1 MEGVKSH
8 GKLLDAPNQLID
20 QIYFSGTTLSC
31 GVHFCPQKCHQL
43 FDHSKMQCEYVMH
56 DQCPKGHKRSWRC
69 HKPPPKACTRCD
81 EEAKREQDEKQ
92 KALEMQEKRAREDTE
107 HRAHMARLDAMLELE
122 RQRAKDAQTSQ
133 EREAAIRQKEQ
144 DIEKAKAFADE
155 KSHRSPQPQPHPAN
169 INVIARD
176 EKHSQPQSAPTHPNS
191 DKPVRAPSLS
201 EPKTHKGRDKRTSPA
216 KEEWEIQKR
225 MENATN
231 DKIDAVM
238 DMVGLE
244 EVKLQIL
251 KIKAKIDAS
260 VRQNS
265 DMKDDRLN
273 VAFLGNPGTGMFSS
287 RSQQCRIS

>member
-1 MEGVKSH
+1 M
-8 GKLLDAPNQLID
+8 
-20 QIYFSGTTLSC
+20 YFSGTILSC

-56 DQCPKGHKRSWRC
+56 DQCPKGHKKSWRC
-69 HKPPPKACTRCD
+69 HQPPPKVCTRCD
-81 EEAKREQDEKQ
+81 EEAKREQHEKQ
-92 KALEMQEKRAREDTE
+92 KALEMQEKRAREDAE
-107 HRAHMARLDAMLELE
+107 HRAYMAKLDAMLELE

-133 EREAAIRQKEQ
+133 ERQAAIRQKEQ
-144 DIEKAKAFADE
+144 DIDKAKAFADE
-155 KSHRSPQPQPHPAN
+155 KSSRSLQPQPQPHPAD
-169 INVIARD
+169 INVVDRNA
-176 EKHSQPQSAPTHPNS
+176 KHSQPHSAPTHPNS
-191 DKPVRAPSLS
+191 DKPVRGPGLS
-201 EPKTHKGRDKRTSPA
+201 EPKTHKKRDKRASAA
-216 KEEWEIQKR
+216 KREWEDQKR

-231 DKIDAVM
+231 DTIDAVM

-265 DMKDDRLN
+265 DMKEDRLN

-287 RSQQCRIS
+287 WSQQWRIN